1 MEVIKIAI
9 VDDHQLFANSLAQLI
24 ETFDDCEVSL
34 IARNGKEFQHKL
46 DGCPIIPDVIL
57 LDVNMPVMNGPDTLK
72 WIKGQNINT
81 KVLALSMDD
90 SEDTV
95 LSMLRHGAKGYLLKD
110 IHPDMLQK
118 ALREVIENG
127 FFHTEEVSK
136 ILIDSLTKE
145 EDEVNIK
152 LKPKELEFLKLV
164 CTEMT
169 YKEIAETMAMSPK
182 TIDGYRE
189 SLFSKYGIKNRVG
202 LVLFVIKNK
211 IFEL

>member
-1 MEVIKIAI
+1 MIKIAI

-24 ETFDDCEVSL
+24 ETFDECEVSL

-46 DGCPIIPDVIL
+46 DGCKDTPDVIL
-57 LDVNMPVMNGPDTLK
+57 LDVNMPIMNGPDTLK
-72 WIKGQNINT
+72 WIKEQNIDT

-118 ALREVIENG
+118 ALSEVIENG

-145 EDEVNIK
+145 EDDVQIK

-169 YKEIAETMAMSPK
+169 YKEIANEMSMSPK

-189 SLFSKYGIKNRVG
+189 NLFSKYGMKNRVG